1 MPRHCLPLYNNLAS
15 GSDLLLF
22 AKGLGLNILQTITKR
37 RKHMCEND
45 IEKNLQIFDGIDW
58 TELADN
64 GVKFGGHEY
73 SY

>member
-1 MPRHCLPLYNNLAS
+1 
-15 GSDLLLF
+15 
-22 AKGLGLNILQTITKR
+22 
-37 RKHMCEND
+37 MCEND